1 MSELLQ
7 APFSKLMIGL
17 ISENE
22 LASLLDVK
30 PQTLQTWRMQKT
42 GPDFVKL
49 GKNVFYRKLDVETWV
64 EANVVP
70 TRRVMS

>member
-1 MSELLQ
+1 MSNLEQ
-7 APFSKLMIGL
+7 APFSKMMIGL
-17 ISENE
+17 LSEDE

-49 GKNVFYRKLDVETWV
+49 GKAVFYRKLDVEAWV